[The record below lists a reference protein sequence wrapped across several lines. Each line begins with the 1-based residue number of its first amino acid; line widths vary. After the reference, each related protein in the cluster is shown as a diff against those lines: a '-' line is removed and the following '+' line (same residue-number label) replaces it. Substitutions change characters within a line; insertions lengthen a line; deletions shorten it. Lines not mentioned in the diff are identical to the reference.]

1 MPAVDKPSTFRQ
13 CKNHIDKFTFFIWTA
28 PDLGS
33 DDVIGGFW
41 RIDDTDH
48 SFSTPPFRIRYARQD
63 IRLAMLVSFYL
74 SLRKFG
80 VFSFSFSFSAD
91 SYSRWWGGHSIY
103 RWFLHLNFWEEIWEQ
118 GREASGWTFNNWGYK
133 PSGSWWSISGSYSL
147 TAETRKIMVI
157 FSWRIIC
164 EIVHVYLLLM
174 HLYNFQLSMLFGLL
188 IKFWIPRVYPR
199 LLLLWSLNCC
209 TLLWFR
215 TG

>member
-1 MPAVDKPSTFRQ
+1 MSVLLQRFKRIINGIGKAALVTPKRLADPDVKSLPHRVRPDSPEPYCETFEQPMLETVNEISVYIHRFHNLDLFQQGWYQLKITMRWEDGDSGQGIPARVVQ
-13 CKNHIDKFTFFIWTA
+13 YEA

-103 RWFLHLNFWEEIWEQ
+103 RWFLHLNFWEEI
-118 GREASGWTFNNWGYK
+118 
-133 PSGSWWSISGSYSL
+133 
-147 TAETRKIMVI
+147 
-157 FSWRIIC
+157 
-164 EIVHVYLLLM
+164 
-174 HLYNFQLSMLFGLL
+174 
-188 IKFWIPRVYPR
+188 
-199 LLLLWSLNCC
+199 
-209 TLLWFR
+209 
-215 TG
+215 